1 MNWLDVGTGVRTG
14 TSQVG
19 SHRIPPDRTFPK
31 QPHSRADFQAHWQLR
46 QVPGKLWTQQ
56 MSVNHLCEVLF
67 FRSDMLLCPLA
78 WGQQDLS
85 PPPLCSHRAH
95 NPSTICGLQAS
106 SPASFH
112 WASSDTRKG
121 RVDTAS
127 CWRLGECGTGCQS
140 VQLPSPLPGYP
151 QGCLRIASVQWDPLA
166 TTMENISLNF
176 LTSVY
181 LNTPD
186 TVVSVL
192 PLDLLSL
199 D

>member
-19 SHRIPPDRTFPK
+19 SHSIPPDRTFPK

-85 PPPLCSHRAH
+85 PPPFAATEH
-95 NPSTICGLQAS
+95 TIQAPYVVCKLLVLPVFTGLAVIPERGEWTQHHAGGLASVGQAAKAS
-106 SPASFH
+106 S
-112 WASSDTRKG
+112 
-121 RVDTAS
+121 
-127 CWRLGECGTGCQS
+127 
-140 VQLPSPLPGYP
+140 SPLP
-151 QGCLRIASVQWDPLA
+151 CLAIPRGAFALHLCNGTHLQPLWR
-166 TTMENISLNF
+166 T
-176 LTSVY
+176 Y
-181 LNTPD
+181 L
-186 TVVSVL
+186 
-192 PLDLLSL
+192 
-199 D
+199 